1 LTNREVAEV
10 FERIADLLEIKGEMI
25 YRILSYRR
33 AAEAILALGRDIH
46 DVWKEGE
53 LREIPGVGQAIAA
66 KIDELLSSGKMEF
79 FEGLKGEVPLS
90 LTEVL
95 RVGDVGPKRA
105 ARFWRELGI
114 TTVDGLEQAA
124 RAGKLR
130 GMTGMGEKS
139 EARILERIE
148 ALKRRETARISIGA
162 ARPIAERLVER
173 LRRVDGVVAA
183 EAAGSVRRWRDTIG
197 DLDLI
202 AASDKPANVLQAFSA
217 FEEVG
222 RVLSLGDTKTSAELH
237 DGLRVQ
243 LWVHPPARFGSALQ
257 YGTGS
262 QGHNVRLR
270 ELAQN
275 RGLSLSEHGF
285 KDSQGRETLCAE
297 EASVYR
303 TLGLP
308 WIPPE
313 LREDRGE
320 LAAAAAGR
328 LPVLLEA
335 EQVRGEF
342 HAHTDWS
349 DGAATLAEMAQ
360 GARDQGLEYLVIT
373 DHTQSLGMVKGLTPE
388 RLRRQRRELE
398 RVQEQMGG
406 SFRLLQGAEVEI
418 LADGKLDFQDPVL
431 AGIDLVVASIHTS
444 LRQPRDK
451 ITARLLSA
459 IRNPHV
465 DMIGHPTGRL
475 VLSRE
480 AADLDLRP
488 ILEAASD
495 HGVVLEINA
504 HPERLDLND
513 VHARQA
519 WETGCLVAI
528 NSDAHR
534 PEDFALRRYGVA
546 VARRAWLPA
555 EAVLNTR
562 RVDDVLRWLQSRG

>member
-79 FEGLKGEVPLS
+79 FEGLKRDVPLS

-130 GMTGMGEKS
+130 GMSGMGEKS

-148 ALKRRETARISIGA
+148 ALKRRETARISIGV

-173 LRRVDGVVAA
+173 LRRVEGVVAA

-202 AASDKPANVLQAFSA
+202 AASDKPGDVLRAFSS

-262 QGHNVRLR
+262 QAHNVRLR
-270 ELAQN
+270 ELAQD

-285 KDSQGRETLCAE
+285 KDNQGGETLCAD

-320 LAAAAAGR
+320 LAAAASGR
-328 LPVLLEA
+328 LPDLLEA

-349 DGAATLAEMAQ
+349 DGAATLAEMAE
-360 GARDQGLEYLVIT
+360 GARDEGLEYLVIT
-373 DHTQSLGMVKGLTPE
+373 DHTKSLGMVNGLTPE
-388 RLRRQRRELE
+388 RLRRQRRDLD

-418 LADGKLDFQDPVL
+418 LADGTLDFEDHVL

-480 AADLDLRP
+480 AADLDIRP
-488 ILEAASD
+488 ILEEAAD

-513 VHARQA
+513 VHSRQA

-562 RVDDVLRWLQSRG
+562 SVQDVLRWLQSRG